1 MTECLLCTEPLTMK
15 NVINTNCCTMPC
27 CKNCFFRW
35 TKAKNTCPCC
45 RANIF
50 CNSEENKEIMH
61 LKELLSHRTRIVRQ
75 VEESYDE
82 LDAVRAKKRRVEQE
96 RFLIKEEINKE
107 KEKLEKLLEVNGGK
121 YKTIKHLEIRI
132 RNGLENIRDQTK
144 NNKQRV
150 LNHIKQQCI
159 FFLRANT
166 KNPGRFL
173 KYRYFSVAFKN
184 FIIQNQKSKERMRFR
199 NRVKNLA
206 ACGCD
211 IRQLFVHPDDD
222 FDEYADMP
230 SLLDISHVYNRD
242 FMTEFIANHSGN
254 SNNLERDFINYFID
268 NIQVSRTNN
277 NR

>member
-61 LKELLSHRTRIVRQ
+61 LKELLSHRARIVRQ

-82 LDAVRAKKRRVEQE
+82 LDAIRTKKRRVDLE
-96 RFLIKEEINKE
+96 RLNIKEEINKE
-107 KEKLEKLLEVNGGK
+107 KDKLEKLLDINGGK

-132 RNGLENIRDQTK
+132 RNGLENIKYQAK
-144 NNKQRV
+144 NNKHRV
-150 LNHIKQQCI
+150 VNHINQQCI
-159 FFLRANT
+159 FFLRASL
-166 KNPGRFL
+166 KNPKRFQ
-173 KYRYFSVAFKN
+173 KFPYFSIAFKN
-184 FIIQNQKSKERMRFR
+184 FIIQNHKGKLRMKFR
-199 NRVKNLA
+199 NKVNNMKLPGLA
-206 ACGCD
+206 
-211 IRQLFVHPDDD
+211 IRELFMNEEDD

-230 SLLDISHVYNRD
+230 NLLEVHNLYNRD
-242 FMTEFIANHSGN
+242 FMGEFIANQG
-254 SNNLERDFINYFID
+254 SNNINLERDFINYFI
-268 NIQVSRTNN
+268 NSSNWRRGNT
-277 NR
+277 RR